1 MQLCD
6 FDWRKH
12 PAGLQGVGLFEN
24 GFGVSVIPEPDNIHY
39 EVAILEHRNG
49 RHSHLCYTSGLT
61 SDVFRWCDEDAVH
74 DMVFRARNLPVGTR
88 VDPEPEPL
96 VS

>member
-1 MQLCD
+1 MQLAD
-6 FDWRKH
+6 FQFRKH
-12 PAGLQGVGLFEN
+12 FRGFQAVGLFEN

-74 DMVFRARNLPVGTR
+74 GVIARARNLKPGTF
-88 VDPEPEPL
+88 VYAD
-96 VS
+96 